1 MGTYAVDT
9 CCCCLEV
16 IELLS
21 MKGAMGSM
29 MLKEEGS
36 LSIYE
41 PPCSSP
47 YSALLWLGFSTA
59 SSGNSQRDSCVCYE
73 IERKEEKEERVRI
86 TMTMIIHRD
95 RLQL

>member
-16 IELLS
+16 TELLS
-21 MKGAMGSM
+21 VRGAMGSM
-29 MLKEEGS
+29 MLEEEGS

-41 PPCSSP
+41 PPCCSP

-59 SSGNSQRDSCVCYE
+59 SSGNSQRDSCVCYR
-73 IERKEEKEERVRI
+73 IERKEKERKEG
-86 TMTMIIHRD
+86 
-95 RLQL
+95 